1 MGDLEKF
8 TEFLYGDLTG
18 YVYAPLKKKDNSWTP
33 NFFQWP
39 GQKDELH
46 SFIQTHTREGDVY
59 ISPAIFSEKSSKKS
73 AVKATRVAWVEFD
86 GKTKDFGELPEP
98 SMIVQSSTEDHLH
111 CYWRIPETTVEVVE
125 DINRRLTYHLQADSS
140 GWDANQ
146 VLRPPTTLNWK
157 FKLKPKEVKLQY
169 ISDVEVSFSTFDKA
183 PPVRAPVEVISYD
196 ELLDPKEIKLLPAL
210 EDQIYKQMPVQGK
223 RSSYLMSTGHL
234 LAENDYSQLEIITL
248 LYVVD
253 CRIKKFVGRG
263 DQLQRLSEIAS
274 IALSKIEEENYVQS
288 YSPLEIVNHELSLE
302 MVIPGW
308 LHSRGQMILSGAPG
322 VGKTQFSLDLAYRLS
337 VGQTILGKTPALP
350 QKVAVISLEM
360 DVVELKYIFERQ
372 AKGFDNLKLWNENV
386 KIYSFDEG
394 SLTAFEKVLQESK
407 PNIVIIDSLSEMS
420 NEDLKEAEA
429 RAIMRWFKK
438 MRRTY
443 GCAFIVIHH
452 NRKANDN
459 NKKPRKLSD
468 LYGSFVFAKLSE
480 TVVSLWQD
488 EGKEVIELDVLKA
501 RFGDKPTTSLLRTE
515 HLTFRLVESGE
526 KVSVGEPIHNPLLD
540 FGDEVRN

>member
-39 GQKDELH
+39 SQKDELH

-86 GKTKDFGELPEP
+86 GKTKDFGDLPEP

-157 FKLKPKEVKLQY
+157 SKLKPKEVKLQF
-169 ISDVEVSFSTFDKA
+169 IRDKVIEFANFDKA

-196 ELLDPKEIKLLPAL
+196 ELLDPKEIKLVPAL

-274 IALSKIEEENYVQS
+274 IALLKIEEENYVQS
-288 YSPLEIVNHELSLE
+288 YSPMEIVSHELSLE

-360 DVVELKYIFERQ
+360 DVVELKYIFEKQ
-372 AKGFDNLKLWNENV
+372 AKDFELKELWNENV
-386 KIYSFDEG
+386 RIYSFDEG
-394 SLTAFEKVLQESK
+394 SLTAFERVLQESK

-488 EGKEVIELDVLKA
+488 EGKTVIELDVLKA

-515 HLTFRLVESGE
+515 NLTFRLVESGD
-526 KVSVGEPIHNPLLD
+526 KVDAGNTTGNPLLN
-540 FGDEVRN
+540 FSAKG

>member
-39 GQKDELH
+39 SQKDELH

-86 GKTKDFGELPEP
+86 GKTKDFGDLPEP

-157 FKLKPKEVKLQY
+157 SKLKPKEVKLQF
-169 ISDVEVSFSTFDKA
+169 IRDSVVEFSTFDKA

-274 IALSKIEEENYVQS
+274 IALLKIEEENYVQS
-288 YSPLEIVNHELSLE
+288 YSPLEIVAHELSLE

-360 DVVELKYIFERQ
+360 DVVELKYIFEKQ
-372 AKGFDNLKLWNENV
+372 AKDFDNLELWNANV
-386 KIYSFDEG
+386 RIYSFDEG
-394 SLTAFEKVLQESK
+394 SLTAFERVLQESK

-488 EGKEVIELDVLKA
+488 EGKTVIELDVLKA

-515 HLTFRLVESGE
+515 NLTFRLVESGE
-526 KVSVGEPIHNPLLD
+526 KVDAGNTTGNPLLN
-540 FGDEVRN
+540 FSA